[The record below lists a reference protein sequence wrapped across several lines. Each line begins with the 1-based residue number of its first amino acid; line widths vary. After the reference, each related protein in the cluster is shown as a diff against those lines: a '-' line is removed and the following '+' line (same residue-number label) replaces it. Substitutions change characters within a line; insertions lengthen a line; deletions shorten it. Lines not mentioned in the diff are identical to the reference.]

1 MEISYHECD
10 REAWACSLPSCT
22 TAISP
27 ELCWCFFFSGWVKI
41 CVRFTVESFVGFTSL
56 LIKRNSDAWKK
67 KKKHIKNRQSRLQG
81 PHGLNYQHYH
91 FHHILGVTLLLYQQ
105 LDLSAVLQTT
115 ISAFWHTIKRCHTR
129 LLRRCVGSCCQLIKH
144 YLKEVFLAKGSSQP
158 GSLTDSE
165 EGAW

>member
-56 LIKRNSDAWKK
+56 LIKRNSDAWKRK
-67 KKKHIKNRQSRLQG
+67 STSRTGRADSRDPMAWTINTITFITSFGWLYCSISSSIWVQSSKPQSPLSGTQ
-81 PHGLNYQHYH
+81 LKDV
-91 FHHILGVTLLLYQQ
+91 ILGYS
-105 LDLSAVLQTT
+105 DAVLVLAVSSSN
-115 ISAFWHTIKRCHTR
+115 IILKR
-129 LLRRCVGSCCQLIKH
+129 S
-144 YLKEVFLAKGSSQP
+144 F
-158 GSLTDSE
+158 
-165 EGAW
+165 